1 MSEIF
6 NEVDEELRRDQIK
19 KIWERY
25 SGLILGAALVIVAAV
40 GGWRGYQ
47 YLENQRSSKAGTAFE
62 AASTLSDQNKHAE
75 AEAAYA
81 KLAQEAPG
89 GYRTLA
95 RLRAA
100 AEAAI
105 TDPQAGIKLYDE
117 IGADSAVGQSEQDLA
132 KTRAAMLMLDTASYD
147 ELRQRLEPLTGAGR
161 TFRHT
166 ARDLL
171 AFSAWHAKDDN
182 AARQW
187 ITLIVND
194 AETPTSVRNRAETL
208 QSLLPPSA
216 KS

>member
-6 NEVDEELRRDQIK
+6 NEVDEELRRDQLK

-25 SGLILGAALVIVAAV
+25 SGLIVGAALVVVAAV

-47 YLENQRSSKAGTAFE
+47 YLENQRASKAGTAFE
-62 AASTLSDQNKHAE
+62 AASTLSERNKHAE
-75 AEAAYA
+75 AEAAFA

-105 TDPQAGIKLYDE
+105 TDPQAGIKQYDE
-117 IGADSAVGQSEQDLA
+117 IGADAAVGQSEQDLA

-147 ELRQRLEPLTGAGR
+147 ELRQRLEPLTSAGR

-194 AETPTSVRNRAETL
+194 AETPSSVRSRAETL